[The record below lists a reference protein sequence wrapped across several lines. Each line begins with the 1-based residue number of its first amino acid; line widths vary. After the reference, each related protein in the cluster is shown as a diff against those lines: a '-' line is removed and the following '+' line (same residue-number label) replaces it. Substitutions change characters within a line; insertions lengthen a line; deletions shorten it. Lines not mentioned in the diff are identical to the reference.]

1 MQIVRQVFSYTKRA
15 EPSSSASIGF
25 KRYSFEMLLWP
36 LKDHSWKRET
46 QHLLAKYIRFSE
58 FPVFKTR
65 HCKPGL
71 GVILSLTSFQ
81 VILFRLK
88 FPPFLIEQLERESRS
103 TVSSSFGPSPN
114 LQLISHFWAPVTTK
128 LKIILS
134 LSIVDRRV
142 HAVKLP
148 VHSCN

>member
-1 MQIVRQVFSYTKRA
+1 MQIARQVFSYTRRA
-15 EPSSSASIGF
+15 EPSSSASIGS
-25 KRYSFEMLLWP
+25 KKYSLGMLLWP
-36 LKDHSWKRET
+36 LKDHSWKQET

-65 HCKPGL
+65 HCRPGL
-71 GVILSLTSFQ
+71 CVSLSLTSFQ
-81 VILFRLK
+81 VILFRLV

-114 LQLISHFWAPVTTK
+114 LQLISHFGAPVKTK
-128 LKIILS
+128 LKILLP
-134 LSIVDRRV
+134 LSIVDRHV

-148 VHSCN
+148 VHSCY